1 MAVTLE
7 RLAEGIKRAH
17 AAGDVETVKKL
28 GAAYRKMQASGG
40 IADAGGPP
48 AGAKPGSREY
58 AQWAMEQAK
67 AGKELP
73 QVSEHSLAEPQPDRW
88 NTLGDKAQ
96 AAAASWIE
104 GAPVIGPAWMDA
116 ATKMRSFV
124 QGVPEEQVRAETAK
138 LQADNPITSAA
149 SGIGSSIAT
158 LAPLAATQVGGRLLG
173 TTGTIGQRLGMGA
186 LSGSAI
192 SGADTA
198 ARGGDLGQVGTNA
211 ALGGLLGMAFPAA
224 GALKNKIGQKIA
236 QGKATTA
243 AIKGAPGADE
253 LKSAASDLFKQVDA
267 SGVTID
273 TTMFS
278 GLVKDLATK
287 AKKMRINPN
296 LDPKATGAFQ
306 ELIGALDDVQKNGGA
321 LTVSDLHTLR
331 QIAQRAAVSSEGRDA
346 MFSNLIVD
354 GLDDFVTKPGA
365 TVGGGAGGK
374 ELKEAIATWGRARRV
389 GLVEEAIA
397 KAKNAASGFENG
409 LRVEFR
415 KILNNKKLRMQFDE
429 TELKEMARVV
439 QGTAASNLAKL
450 LGKFGF
456 GPGANGLGGFLGG
469 TAGLTFGG
477 PVGAVATAAAA
488 SGARKLS
495 EKMTEAAAERAAKVV
510 ATPNIPTVPLRA
522 LPPGML
528 PPALLPLELTKKR
541 EPIEITIGTRG
552 L

>member
-1 MAVTLE
+1 
-7 RLAEGIKRAH
+7 
-17 AAGDVETVKKL
+17 
-28 GAAYRKMQASGG
+28 
-40 IADAGGPP
+40 
-48 AGAKPGSREY
+48 
-58 AQWAMEQAK
+58 
-67 AGKELP
+67 
-73 QVSEHSLAEPQPDRW
+73 
-88 NTLGDKAQ
+88 
-96 AAAASWIE
+96 
-104 GAPVIGPAWMDA
+104 
-116 ATKMRSFV
+116 
-124 QGVPEEQVRAETAK
+124 
-138 LQADNPITSAA
+138 
-149 SGIGSSIAT
+149 
-158 LAPLAATQVGGRLLG
+158 
-173 TTGTIGQRLGMGA
+173 MGA

-397 KAKNAASGFENG
+397 KAQNAASGFENG

-439 QGTAASNLAKL
+439 RGTAASNLAKL